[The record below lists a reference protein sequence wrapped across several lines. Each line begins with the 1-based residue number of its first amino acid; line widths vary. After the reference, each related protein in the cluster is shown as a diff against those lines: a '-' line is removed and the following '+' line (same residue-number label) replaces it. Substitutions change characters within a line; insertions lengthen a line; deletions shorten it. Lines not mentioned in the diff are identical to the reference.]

1 MTQPRSCAVSFVLRA
16 ALLAIL
22 IVAAV
27 PALSFGP
34 TGLARAGDA
43 GSGAFTAAASPP
55 PFPEPFPGPEADAD
69 DLGLGIGPVYSGDE
83 ALFTIFY
90 NATSYGE
97 MHPCPT

>member
-1 MTQPRSCAVSFVLRA
+1 MTQPRFRAVSLVLRA
-16 ALLAIL
+16 ALLAMVIM
-22 IVAAV
+22 AAV

-34 TGLARAGDA
+34 VFSARAGDA
-43 GSGAFTAAASPP
+43 ENNAFTTAASSPP
-55 PFPEPFPGPEADAD
+55 SFGPADDND